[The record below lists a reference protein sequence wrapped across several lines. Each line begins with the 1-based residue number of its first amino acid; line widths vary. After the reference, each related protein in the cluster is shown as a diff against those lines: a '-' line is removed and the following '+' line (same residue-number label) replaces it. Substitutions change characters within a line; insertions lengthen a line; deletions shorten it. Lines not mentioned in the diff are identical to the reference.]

1 MHKSKMGWLFI
12 YIAIT
17 GLVGLVVFG
26 ESGILDN
33 ISKSQEIVRL
43 TSAMQKSQSEI
54 DEMTNEYNRL
64 LAMRTPTQAFLIDQG
79 RKSRDI
85 VVFKNIV
92 SSDYDDD
99 LSSLEKDQKLF
110 FVIGVGA
117 LIILLLG
124 FIGIAIVDFRHK
136 KEEVTDV

>member
-1 MHKSKMGWLFI
+1 MHKSKMLWLFI
-12 YIAIT
+12 YVAIT
-17 GLVGLVVFG
+17 GLVSLVVFG

-43 TSAMQKSQSEI
+43 TSVIQKSQAEI
-54 DEMTNEYNRL
+54 DEMTNEYYRL
-64 LAMRTPTQAFLIDQG
+64 LSMKTPTQAFLIDQG

-92 SSDYDDD
+92 SNDYEDD

-110 FVIGVGA
+110 FVIGVVA
-117 LIILLLG
+117 LVILLLG
-124 FIGIAIVDFRHK
+124 FIGIVIVDFRHK
-136 KEEVTDV
+136 KKEVTDV